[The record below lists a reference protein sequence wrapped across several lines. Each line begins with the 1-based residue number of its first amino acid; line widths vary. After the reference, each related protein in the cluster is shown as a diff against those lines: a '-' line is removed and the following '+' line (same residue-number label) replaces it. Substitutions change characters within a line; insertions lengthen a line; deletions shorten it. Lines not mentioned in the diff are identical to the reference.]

1 MKRFFTFAVALV
13 ALLFAACEPEGATP
27 LDSKLT
33 RTSGALMEFNAAG
46 GAGEITYTIENPTNG
61 VQVIARCE
69 ASWIDGLT
77 SSDNKVTF
85 TVKPNTTG
93 QSRITIITVT
103 YGSNCQF
110 EVAVSQSATG
120 GNTGSGNNNGNYDK
134 EIELQMFYC
143 SYAGTYYGTPANNYY
158 VIVSDCEMDSEG
170 YLPEN
175 ALLYYFDLYSNVAA
189 TSSTIVLPNG
199 TYNFDTEDTGTA
211 NTIGYLYSYYS
222 ETEEDA
228 YYFED
233 ATVIVSNNKF
243 EATVKVNGKT
253 HHLVYEG
260 ALFCNDDS
268 EGEGDDDYD
277 DGSGD
282 DDGNDDGGS
291 NDDDYYYA
299 YSNLTEDYSFNI
311 AGGNA
316 YGYIDFYGDY
326 YEVGVNNFY
335 LDLYEDIENGQGLNI
350 FIDLLASTSATNFVG
365 TYTPYYTSDSDSYT
379 FIEGYTNEEG
389 YLLGSWIATLAN
401 GEISEGP
408 LAPISLGSVTI
419 AATNTDN
426 VYTVTLNC
434 EDDLGYKI
442 SGTYKGELEYGDY
455 SDYAEEYAAPKK
467 ASKKG
472 VNITKKAIKKV
483 SKKIRFARR

>member
-13 ALLFAACEPEGATP
+13 ALLFAACEPEGPTT

-33 RTSGALMEFNAAG
+33 RTSAAIMEFNAAG
-46 GAGEITYTIENPTNG
+46 GAGEITYTIENPANG
-61 VQVIARCE
+61 VQVISRCE

-77 SSDNKVTF
+77 SGDNKVTF
-85 TVKPNTTG
+85 TVKANTTG
-93 QSRITIITVT
+93 QSRLTTIAVS
-103 YGSNCQF
+103 YGNNCQF
-110 EVAVSQSATG
+110 EVTVSQSATG
-120 GNTGSGNNNGNYDK
+120 GNTGGGNNDGNYDN

-158 VIVSDCEMDSEG
+158 VVVSDCEMDSEG
-170 YLPEN
+170 YLPED

-199 TYNFDTEDTGTA
+199 TYNFDTDDTGTA

-253 HHLVYEG
+253 QHLVYEG
-260 ALFCNDDS
+260 ALFCDDDS
-268 EGEGDDDYD
+268 EGESDDDYGD
-277 DGSGD
+277 GGEDNGSG
-282 DDGNDDGGS
+282 
-291 NDDDYYYA
+291 DDDYYYA
-299 YSNLTEDYSFNI
+299 YSNLTSDYSFDI

-316 YGYIDFYGDY
+316 YGYIDFCGDY
-326 YEVGVNNFY
+326 YDIGLNNFY
-335 LDLYEDIENGQGLNI
+335 LDLYEDEENSNGLNI
-350 FIDLLASTSATNFVG
+350 ILDLLTNATSTNFVG
-365 TYTPYYTSDSDSYT
+365 TYTPYYSSSSDEYT
-379 FIEGYTNEEG
+379 FVEGYLDEEG

-401 GEISEGP
+401 GELADGP
-408 LAPISLGSVTI
+408 LAPITLGSVTI
-419 AATNTDN
+419 ATTNEAN

-455 SDYAEEYAAPKK
+455 SDEYSAAPKK

-472 VNITKKAIKKV
+472 ANITKKAVKKV